1 MTRWLL
7 PVVKISVPLI
17 VAFFVGRVIHG
28 NWQQVRAEPWRLDAG
43 LLALS
48 FVLGAAWHLVRPFG
62 WARLIRGFGHDL
74 PYWDIYRVYRKSE
87 MSRYVPG
94 GVWQFASRIYL
105 TRQYG
110 VAAAPCLAATLLD
123 MALAALAAM
132 VPAAWL
138 AGSASTS
145 LGAWQRSVLL
155 AFPLIACGFVY
166 PKVLNAWAEPA
177 ARWLRQPY
185 RRLEIGP
192 RQMFAI
198 WAMYVSAWTL
208 LGFAMAC
215 FARGLLPGISTA
227 QVAYIAGSYALA
239 WVAALLTL
247 VAPAGVGIREGILG
261 ILLAQTVAAGTAMT
275 LAVAMRLWAICMEL
289 AWLAVGALRPGKNGR
304 ATS

>member
-1 MTRWLL
+1 MTRRIL
-7 PVVKISVPLI
+7 PLVKISVPLI
-17 VAFFVGRVIHG
+17 VAFFIGRMIYG

-48 FVLGAAWHLVRPFG
+48 FLLGAAWHLVRPLG

-87 MSRYVPG
+87 ASRYVPG

-105 TRQYG
+105 TRRHG
-110 VAAAPCLAATLLD
+110 VGAAPCLAATLLD

-145 LGAWQRSVLL
+145 LGTWQRSVLL
-155 AFPLIACGFVY
+155 AFPIVACAFVY
-166 PKVLNAWAEPA
+166 PKVLNAWAEPV
-177 ARWLRQPY
+177 ARWLGQPY
-185 RRLEIGP
+185 QRLEIGA

-198 WAMYVSAWTL
+198 WAMYVGASTL

-215 FARGLLPGISTA
+215 FARALLPAISGG
-227 QVAYIAGSYALA
+227 QFAYIAGCYVLA
-239 WVAALLTL
+239 WVAALLTM
-247 VAPAGVGIREGILG
+247 VAPAGMGIREGILG
-261 ILLAQTVAAGTAMT
+261 ILLAQALAAGTAMT
-275 LAVAMRLWAICMEL
+275 LAVAMRLWAVCMEL
-289 AWLAVGALRPGKNGR
+289 AWLGAAALRPVKGGR
-304 ATS
+304 AQV